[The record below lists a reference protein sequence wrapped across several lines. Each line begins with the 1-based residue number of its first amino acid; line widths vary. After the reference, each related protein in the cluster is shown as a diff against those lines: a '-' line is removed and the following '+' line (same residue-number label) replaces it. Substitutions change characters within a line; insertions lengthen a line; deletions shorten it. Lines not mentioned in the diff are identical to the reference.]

1 MLSSSHFL
9 IAVVIHEVDPA
20 IYAATSSN
28 AWMLKSPGTH
38 NSSGTKRNFDCRL
51 CSLLPHIIP
60 LLESRIKSNKYFLR
74 CFSSKKKGTLRTG
87 ILKAGTIFLPKL
99 NSLCFFF
106 GGEPA
111 ATLLAL
117 AFDLTLLLRRC
128 FLVLLVVEATRKSA
142 QLKFN

>member
-51 CSLLPHIIP
+51 CSLLLAAPYYTPPARVPHQKQQI
-60 LLESRIKSNKYFLR
+60 FLR

-128 FLVLLVVEATRKSA
+128 LELCFL
-142 QLKFN
+142 

>member
-51 CSLLPHIIP
+51 CSLLLAAPYYTPARVPHHQKQQIFFKVFFFTK
-60 LLESRIKSNKYFLR
+60 R
-74 CFSSKKKGTLRTG
+74 GTLRTG

-128 FLVLLVVEATRKSA
+128 LELCFL
-142 QLKFN
+142 